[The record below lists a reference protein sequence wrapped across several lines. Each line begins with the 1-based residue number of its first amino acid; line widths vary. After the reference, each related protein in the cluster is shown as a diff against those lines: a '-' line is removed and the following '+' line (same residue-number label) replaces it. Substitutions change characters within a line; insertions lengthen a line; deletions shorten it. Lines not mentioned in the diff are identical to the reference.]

1 MQKPTRRAKEFK
13 EQLREGRKCNKSFSQ
28 NHYNTE
34 FCQGACTISDPETKK
49 TFREEKVRAD
59 KYNEILC
66 IMTVKEF
73 RKFCTRSMLPKTHTF
88 FFFFKWKIPQR
99 FCIQQNFRQ
108 IYKICSS
115 GQEVIH
121 PRACMEVNEAWNSL
135 SNRCS
140 VWILI

>member
-34 FCQGACTISDPETKK
+34 FCQGAWTISDPETKK
-49 TFREEKVRAD
+49 AFREEKVRAD
-59 KYNEILC
+59 KYNELLC

-88 FFFFKWKIPQR
+88 FFFFLNEKYLKGSAFNRTSDKSIKYVHQDKRLFTQEHAWK
-99 FCIQQNFRQ
+99 
-108 IYKICSS
+108 
-115 GQEVIH
+115 
-121 PRACMEVNEAWNSL
+121 
-135 SNRCS
+135 
-140 VWILI
+140 